1 MLLFGS
7 HCAVAQTDGIAKF
20 QPRVLAVIN
29 ARIVTQP
36 GTEITRG
43 TLLIRDGLIVAV
55 GKDVTV
61 PPDADVIE
69 GENLHVYAGFIDA
82 AAYDFL
88 DPAKKPTTSA
98 GRKVDFSRYVLAAT
112 RPDNRRG
119 LTPEHLATNQ
129 LKLDAKTQETV
140 RKLGFTAVHVL
151 PQSRIAG
158 GQGTLI
164 STAGVPVREAVL
176 SESTF
181 TEFQLFAMRG
191 GSNSTSAYPS
201 TLMGATAHL
210 RQAFLDARRYSR
222 HWKLYRNGAKRIE
235 RPPTD
240 PMLESLANVLEKNR
254 RVVFRAHSRDDI
266 HRALDFCNEFDLP
279 ATLWGGREAYKCID
293 RIKKHNVALI
303 TQIDFG
309 DEPKIEPNTNSEKF
323 TADFK
328 PPLRVQ
334 EDRQK
339 QWKKRVA
346 GLGRFEQAK
355 IPFAISSSGLKDR
368 SELLKNLRLA
378 ITEGLSRQ
386 AALSA
391 LTLDAA
397 RILGIEKRLGT
408 LAAGKLAHVVVMT
421 GPFDHEKSK
430 VRYVLIDGN
439 KYEYNSEAKPVVQ
452 DPAVATKPEPA
463 GNTSENRSEADL
475 AGTWNMKID
484 TADGTLS
491 AVLTL
496 TQNGDRLEG
505 TFTSDHGNGKLTS
518 GSISEKRAEF
528 VVSIGAGDRDVK
540 LKFETNGTG
549 ENGKLSGVLKPAFG
563 AATQWTATRTAGSN
577 SNARS
582 SVHVAQSDKNDNQ
595 SKAKKSS
602 SDKTPSEVAS
612 KNDSEL
618 PSELKSDRLK
628 RPFQTGGNVLITN
641 ATVLTGTEQTLLNSS
656 ILVKN
661 GKIAAIGTGL
671 KPEPGMKVIDAS
683 NRFVMPGIIDT
694 HSHIMISGGVNE
706 STQSIVPEVR
716 IKDTVNTDDVSEY
729 RALAGGVTVARLFHG
744 SANVIGV
751 Q

>member
-1 MLLFGS
+1 MKWTVLRVCLSISVCLLLFGARS
-7 HCAVAQTDGIAKF
+7 AVAQTDGIAKF

-29 ARIVTQP
+29 ARIITQP
-36 GTEITRG
+36 GTEISRG

-55 GKDVTV
+55 GKNVKV
-61 PPDADVIE
+61 PPEADVIE

-129 LKLDAKTQETV
+129 LKLEVKTQEAV

-181 TEFQLFAMRG
+181 TEFQLFAMG
-191 GSNSTSAYPS
+191 SGSNSTTAYPS

-222 HWKLYRNGAKRIE
+222 HWKLYRAGAKSIE

-240 PMLESLANVLEKNR
+240 PMLESLVSVLEKKR

-266 HRALDFCNEFDLP
+266 HRALDFCSEFNLP
-279 ATLWGGREAYKCID
+279 AALWGVREAYKCID
-293 RIKKHNVALI
+293 RIKKHNVAVI
-303 TQIDFG
+303 SQIDFG
-309 DEPKIEPNTNSEKF
+309 DEPKIEPNKNSEKF

-334 EDRQK
+334 EDRK
-339 QWKKRVA
+339 RLWKERVA
-346 GLGRFEQAK
+346 GLGRLEHAK
-355 IPFAISSSGLKDR
+355 IRFAISSSGLKDR
-368 SELLKNLRLA
+368 SEFFKNLRLA
-378 ITEGLSRQ
+378 IKEGLSRR

-397 RILGIEKRLGT
+397 RILGMEKRLGT

-439 KYEYNSEAKPVVQ
+439 KYEYNSDAKPVVQ
-452 DPAVATKPEPA
+452 DPVVASKPDTA
-463 GNTSENRSEADL
+463 GQTSEKRSDADL

-484 TADGTLS
+484 TADGKLS

-496 TQNGDRLEG
+496 IQNGDCLEG

-518 GSISEKRAEF
+518 GSISKKRVEF
-528 VVSIGAGDRDVK
+528 VVSIGAGDRDVI
-540 LKFETNGTG
+540 LKFETNGSV
-549 ENGKLSGVLKPAFG
+549 ENGKLSGQLKPAFG
-563 AATQWTATRTAGSN
+563 AATHWTATRSAGSK
-577 SNARS
+577 SDVQS
-582 SVHVAQSDKNDNQ
+582 SDHVAQADKNDKTPND
-595 SKAKKSS
+595 KKSS
-602 SDKTPSEVAS
+602 SEKTASEVTS
-612 KNDSEL
+612 KNQPEL

-628 RPFQTGGNVLITN
+628 QPFQTGGNVFIRN
-641 ATVLTGTEQTLLNSS
+641 ATVLTGTEKTLLNTS
-656 ILVKN
+656 ILIKN
-661 GKIAAIGTGL
+661 GKIAAVGTGI

-716 IKDTVNTDDVSEY
+716 IKDTVNTNDVSEY
-729 RALAGGVTVARLFHG
+729 RAF
-744 SANVIGV
+744 
-751 Q
+751 